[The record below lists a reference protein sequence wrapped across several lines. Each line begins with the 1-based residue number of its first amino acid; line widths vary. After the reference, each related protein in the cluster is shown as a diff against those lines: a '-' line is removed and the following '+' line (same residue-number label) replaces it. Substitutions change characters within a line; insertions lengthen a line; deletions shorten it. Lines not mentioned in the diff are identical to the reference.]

1 MGVYYL
7 PHFPDQNFH
16 QISFISVSF
25 DGAGG
30 IIGIA
35 FVSYPSD
42 HIRDLDLNP
51 DTVVA
56 ECDGRIISRDDYE
69 SLLLQ
74 EGSVLE
80 LIRFVGGG

>member
-1 MGVYYL
+1 MKITCNGETKEITANTSL
-7 PHFPDQNFH
+7 INF
-16 QISFISVSF
+16 
-25 DGAGG
+25 
-30 IIGIA
+30 
-35 FVSYPSD
+35 
-42 HIRDLDLNP
+42 IRDMDLNP

-69 SLLLQ
+69 SLILR